1 MQIHGSG
8 GRPPTSGQDDD
19 GIKRVYNPERRRFIK
34 RGASVGSA
42 TVAAVWL
49 VPKVESYAS
58 TGSGGSPSDDSLSYV
73 AIAYKKLV
81 NGKWKTFTIKFE
93 YDDKEDKIVCDAGKS
108 YPGIATC
115 DTTYFEKAPQGS
127 CSDWTGAAVSEK
139 STKSIIIT
147 VPSTLKLEKVVVK
160 CGGGK
165 GQTGG
170 PCKTVNRVAART
182 NPGLT
187 PEQYRFTGCRT
198 TP

>member
-1 MQIHGSG
+1 MQIHGPG
-8 GRPPTSGQDDD
+8 GRPKASEHDD
-19 GIKRVYNPERRRFIK
+19 GIERVYNPERRRFIK

-49 VPKVESYAS
+49 VPKVESFAS

-81 NGKWKTFTIKFE
+81 NGRWKTFTIKFE
-93 YDDKEDKIVCDAGKS
+93 YDDKEDKIDCDDGQS
-108 YPGIATC
+108 YPGIESC
-115 DTTYFEKAPQGS
+115 DTQYFEQAPQGS
-127 CSDWTGAAVSEK
+127 CADWAGAAVAEK
-139 STKSIIIT
+139 STKSIIVT
-147 VPSTLKLEKVVVK
+147 VPTTLKVLKVVVK
-160 CGGGK
+160 CGGGA

-170 PCKTVNRVAART
+170 PCKIVILEAART
-182 NPGLT
+182 TAAGVT